1 MSYSIKSDICVNP
14 VEQKNK
20 AKGTILYM
28 IRISLSQLIC
38 LHLSVSECT
47 DLLFFLNGYLV
58 CHCFCTTIY
67 LSSLLLVDA
76 YAVFILL
83 LIINTMVKSWCVYV
97 LAFL

>member
-1 MSYSIKSDICVNP
+1 MKSDICVYP
-14 VEQKNK
+14 LEQNNK

-38 LHLSVSECT
+38 LHLPVSECT

-58 CHCFCTTIY
+58 CHHFCTIIY

-76 YAVFILL
+76 YAVSFFILL
-83 LIINTMVKSWCVYV
+83 LIINTMVKSWCIYV